1 MCSRL
6 FLLVTKENNEENHND
21 NGLYLLCTK
30 LISVT
35 VLNYNMCSLKPVYFQ
50 DIIVSHIILVTV
62 TVHYLCSRLADHCN
76 VAHLDEVN
84 VCVQNLYLYFLPGVR
99 SKGPQYPLPCEDRLC

>member
-35 VLNYNMCSLKPVYFQ
+35 VLNYMCSLKPVYFQ

-76 VAHLDEVN
+76 VAHLDAVN